1 MTDKNL
7 YLAEKGE
14 GRQSP
19 RDAALDSA
27 VERLNREGE
36 GHFSTDYGPI
46 QAYYFFWD
54 RVGDI
59 DYLNLEI
66 VFSKNPKVCYQSLK
80 RTIGTRDKDF
90 YYKDL
95 LRLSLECVS
104 DIFKT
109 VEIEGKIERT
119 PPSYIQ
125 KEEAIYYVD
134 SSRHDEV
141 VPMADNTHNL
151 EQYYDPITDTYKMRR
166 ITDGKPPVFPAKHT
180 EMTEPT
186 PRYEDLKAQLEYAE
200 EIIRRLLCC
209 VVDFSGFENE
219 LTREIAARYL
229 LGDKTPAEFFRKRA
243 EFLKATNEG
252 EKS

>member
-1 MTDKNL
+1 
-7 YLAEKGE
+7 
-14 GRQSP
+14 
-19 RDAALDSA
+19 
-27 VERLNREGE
+27 LNREWE

-46 QAYYFFWD
+46 QVYYFFWD

-59 DYLNLEI
+59 DYLNLKI

-109 VEIEGKIERT
+109 VESEGKIERT

-141 VPMADNTHNL
+141 VPMADNTH
-151 EQYYDPITDTYKMRR
+151 KMRR

-180 EMTEPT
+180 EVTEPT
-186 PRYEDLKAQLEYAE
+186 PRHEDLKAQLEYAE
-200 EIIRRLLCC
+200 EIIRRLLRC

-243 EFLKATNEG
+243 EFLKAEKG
-252 EKS
+252 ERS